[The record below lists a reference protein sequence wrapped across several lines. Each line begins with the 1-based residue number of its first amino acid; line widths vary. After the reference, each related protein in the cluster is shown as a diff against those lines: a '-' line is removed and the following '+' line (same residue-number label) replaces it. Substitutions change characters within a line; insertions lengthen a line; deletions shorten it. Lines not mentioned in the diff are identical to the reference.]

1 LTRAAL
7 RVEGPPAAAREAMAE
22 PGAAAAAQRK
32 RDPERTRARLLE
44 VATREFSERGYAG
57 ARVDRIVRAARV
69 TPRML
74 YHYFGSKERLYL
86 AVLDA
91 VYAEIRSGERA
102 LDLDGRDPVDAMR
115 RLAGYTFDFFQRNDV
130 FVRITRGENMLG
142 GRYLRR
148 APIIRD
154 MSQPLIDQIERLLAR
169 GVAAGV
175 FRPGVDALQ
184 LYVSIVALSVH
195 HLNNAATLSAVFG
208 CDLTDPD
215 WIAERRAHAI
225 AMALRHVGV
234 DAMEHAL

>member
-1 LTRAAL
+1 MAKDETARAAP
-7 RVEGPPAAAREAMAE
+7 RR
-22 PGAAAAAQRK
+22 

-44 VATREFSERGYAG
+44 VATREFAEHGYEG
-57 ARVDRIVRAARV
+57 ARVERIVRAARV

-102 LDLDGRDPVDAMR
+102 LDLDAGDPAAAMR
-115 RLAGYTFDFFQRNDV
+115 RLAGYTFDFFQRNDT
-130 FVRITRGENMLG
+130 FVRITRGENMIG
-142 GRYLRR
+142 GRLLRR
-148 APIIRD
+148 ATAVRD
-154 MSQPLIDQIERLLAR
+154 MSQPLIDQIDRLLAR
-169 GVAAGV
+169 GVAEGA

-195 HLNNAATLSAVFG
+195 HLNNGATLSAVFG
-208 CDLTDPD
+208 RDLSDPN
-215 WIAERRAHAI
+215 WVAERRAHAV

-234 DAMEHAL
+234 EGTETGEDAPDRGAP